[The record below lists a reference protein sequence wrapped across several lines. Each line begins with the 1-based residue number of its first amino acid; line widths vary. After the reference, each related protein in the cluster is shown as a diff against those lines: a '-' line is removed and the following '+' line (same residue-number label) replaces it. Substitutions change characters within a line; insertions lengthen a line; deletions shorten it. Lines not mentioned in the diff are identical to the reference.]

1 MVLPDPHG
9 LALVPT
15 PSPARH
21 SPVSSGPPMPRR
33 QEFQPREGPFLLRNP
48 PDEPPAGSDVHTVQ
62 TTAAPPLRGAGNVPT
77 DGTTLLGLLGVAV
90 IWGTNFAVIKVALK
104 DLTPEALNALRFPI
118 ASILL
123 VLVLRY
129 RGRLRLPERGDMAK
143 LVGLG
148 VLGNVIY
155 QLLFIHGLDLT
166 SAGNASLLLATVPV
180 WTILLSSVLGHER
193 PSLLVW
199 VGIMGTLAG
208 MVLVVLGGAGVEL
221 GGSSLEGD
229 LLMAAAALGWAG
241 YTVGSRD
248 MIQKYGPLRT
258 TTWTLSV
265 GTVGLLALGAPD
277 LAALQFG
284 SVSPVAWFGVVYAGV
299 FALSIAYL
307 LWYRAVQRI
316 GSSRTAAYS
325 NLVPVVALLV
335 AWGWLGEVPSAIQW
349 VGAAVILGGIS
360 VTRMGTSEQR
370 N

>member
-1 MVLPDPHG
+1 M
-9 LALVPT
+9 
-15 PSPARH
+15 
-21 SPVSSGPPMPRR
+21 
-33 QEFQPREGPFLLRNP
+33 
-48 PDEPPAGSDVHTVQ
+48 Q
-62 TTAAPPLRGAGNVPT
+62 TRAAPPPVGAGQHPA

-90 IWGTNFAVIKVALK
+90 IWGTNFAVIKVALE
-104 DLTPEALNALRFPI
+104 DLSPEALNALRFPL

-123 VLVLRY
+123 VGVLRI
-129 RGRLRLPERGDMAK
+129 RGRLRFPEREDVAK

-148 VLGNVIY
+148 ILGNVLY

-193 PSLLVW
+193 PSPLVW
-199 VGIMGTLAG
+199 LGIVGTLAG
-208 MVLVVLGGAGVEL
+208 MILVVLGGAGVEL

-241 YTVGSRD
+241 YTVGSRG
-248 MIQKYGPLRT
+248 MIRKYGPLRT

-265 GTVGLLALGAPD
+265 GTIGLLLLGWPD
-277 LAALQFG
+277 LADLEWAA
-284 SVSPVAWFGVVYAGV
+284 VSPVAWIGVVYAGV

-307 LWYRAVQRI
+307 LWYRGVQRI

-335 AWGWLGEVPSAIQW
+335 AWGWLGEVPSALQW
-349 VGAAVILGGIS
+349 IGAAIILGGIS
-360 VTRMGTSEQR
+360 VTRMGTSELR